1 MPGGRPSKYSEALS
15 ARLCAELA
23 QGKSLRTVCKPA
35 AMPSISTV
43 FNWLGSKPEFVEQ
56 YEKAKAEAS
65 DALVDEM
72 LDIADNLK
80 EHAQSRRVR
89 IDTRKWIASKLK
101 PKKYGDRITHSGDD
115 EHPLITRIETVVRKP
130 DGNTEA

>member
-1 MPGGRPSKYSEALS
+1 MPGGRPSKYSKELT
-15 ARLCAELA
+15 ARLCAQLA

-35 AMPSISTV
+35 SMPSVATV

-56 YEKAKAEAS
+56 YEKAKAESA
-65 DALVDEM
+65 DAMVDEM
-72 LDIADNLK
+72 LDIADDLD

-101 PKKYGDRITHSGDD
+101 PKRYGDRITHSGDD
-115 EHPLITRIETVVRKP
+115 EHPLITRIETVIRKP
-130 DGNTEA
+130 DGNTDA